1 MTGVQHIIDQLRLIK
16 HPEGGYYAE
25 TFRHPQTI
33 SLEDGRVR
41 NLGTTI
47 YFLLQGKDRSHFH
60 RLLSDETWF
69 FHSGSPIELVM
80 LANGAIETFTLG
92 PTLSNSEFPQL
103 LIPANTWF
111 AARVKGETGYGLVS
125 CTVTPGF
132 DFDDFELATAEKLRA
147 DGYKLDDALLAFLI

>member
-33 SLEDGRVR
+33 ALEDGRVR

-47 YFLLQGKDRSHFH
+47 YFLLQGKDRSHFL

-92 PTLSNSEFPQL
+92 PTLSNSDFSPIVNPRQYL
-103 LIPANTWF
+103 VCSPGKRRN
-111 AARVKGETGYGLVS
+111 GLWA
-125 CTVTPGF
+125 G
-132 DFDDFELATAEKLRA
+132 KLHRNPW
-147 DGYKLDDALLAFLI
+147 L